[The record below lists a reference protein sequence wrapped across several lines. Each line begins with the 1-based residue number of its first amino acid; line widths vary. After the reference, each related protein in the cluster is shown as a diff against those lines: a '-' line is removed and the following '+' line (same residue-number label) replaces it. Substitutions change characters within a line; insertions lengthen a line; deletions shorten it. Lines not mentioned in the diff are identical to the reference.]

1 MTDNPRRWQ
10 RRLPPL
16 TLRTGVGK
24 GKVRE
29 ALTTALAP
37 LCPQG
42 QRVVSKMAQIEG
54 TSVSPWCLDLLGL
67 RVVPHGQRADKVLG
81 LQLGEFLL
89 VVSAGCSS
97 SQTWGPG
104 HESEATWGPSARSLW
119 EAEQA
124 ALAEKVSISGVRF
137 GSMSWNPSP
146 LWLKLY
152 VAPYLVLSLL
162 CLSTCDSWCQVCCG
176 DLGSTRAVS
185 RRHQGEN

>member
-1 MTDNPRRWQ
+1 M
-10 RRLPPL
+10 
-16 TLRTGVGK
+16 
-24 GKVRE
+24 
-29 ALTTALAP
+29 
-37 LCPQG
+37 
-42 QRVVSKMAQIEG
+42 VSKMAQIEG

-97 SQTWGPG
+97 HPKPG
-104 HESEATWGPSARSLW
+104 DPGMRVRRPGVPPPVPCGRLSKQPWR
-119 EAEQA
+119 
-124 ALAEKVSISGVRF
+124 KVSISGVRF

-176 DLGSTRAVS
+176 DLGKHSGSIKEAS
-185 RRHQGEN
+185 RGELSLLQESSSRTLMPA